1 MVVLAVLIT
10 AIVLSAIA
18 VVIAVPVLRAERRHA
33 EEDRSAALHAA
44 HEALAAERHETVNA
58 AVQTVLAVAGDKF
71 ADQAS
76 AASHELDLR
85 SDAISK
91 QFDTVNGELTQ
102 MRQLVEQ
109 LQRERAEQHGRI
121 EQGIQQAVEA
131 STTLNHT
138 TQTLR
143 EALASSKARGQWGE
157 RLADDVLRTAG
168 FVEGVNYRKQTGIR
182 GGGVPDFTFLLPQG
196 RVVHMDVKFPLDN
209 YVRALQATSELERER
224 CEKAFLKDVRQ
235 RVKEIASRAYIDPD
249 ETLDSVLLFIPNE
262 SVYAFIHQKDEQFID
277 AALAQKVVLC
287 SPFTLFS
294 VLAVIRQAVDAFM
307 VERTGDQIL
316 ECLAG
321 FTTQWDKFS
330 GSVDLLGKRFESAQK
345 AYEEL
350 AGPRRRQLQKH
361 LVRVDTLRAQR
372 GLDPATER
380 TGVDRAAAD
389 HSPERPA
396 LWAVPEG

>member
-1 MVVLAVLIT
+1 MVVVAVLIT
-10 AIVLSAIA
+10 AVVLSAIA
-18 VVIAVPVLRAERRHA
+18 VVVAIPLLRAERRRA
-33 EEDRSAALHAA
+33 DDDRRAALDAA
-44 HEALAAERHETVNA
+44 HEALAAERHQTVQA
-58 AVQTVLAVAGDKF
+58 AVDTVLAVAGDKF

-85 SDAISK
+85 SSAISK
-91 QFDTVNGELTQ
+91 QFDTVTGELTQ
-102 MRQLVEQ
+102 MRRLVEQ
-109 LQRERAEQHGRI
+109 LQRERAEQQGRI

-131 STTLNHT
+131 STTLTHT

-168 FVEGVNYRKQTGIR
+168 FVEGVNYRKQTGIS
-182 GGGVPDFTFLLPQG
+182 GGGVPDFTFLLPHG

-209 YVRALQATSELERER
+209 YVRAQQATSDGERER
-224 CEKAFLKDVRQ
+224 FEKAFVKDVRQ

-262 SVYAFIHQKDEQFID
+262 SVYAFIHEKDDQFID

-294 VLAVIRQAVDAFM
+294 VLAVIRQAVDAFT

-321 FTTQWDKFS
+321 FTTQWEKFS
-330 GSVDLLGKRFESAQK
+330 GAIDLVGKRLDSAHN

-361 LVRVDTLRAQR
+361 LERVETLRAQR
-372 GLDPATER
+372 GVEPVVDLSADATL
-380 TGVDRAAAD
+380 
-389 HSPERPA
+389 ERPA
-396 LWAVPEG
+396 LRAVPEG

>member
-1 MVVLAVLIT
+1 MMGAMVVLVVLLI
-10 AIVLSAIA
+10 AIA
-18 VVIAVPVLRAERRHA
+18 SGAVAIVIAVTMLRAERR
-33 EEDRSAALHAA
+33 RAADERAGVLDAA
-44 HEALAAERHETVNA
+44 QEALAAERHHTVQA
-58 AVQTVLAVAGDKF
+58 AVDTVLAVAGDKF

-76 AASHELDLR
+76 AASQALDLR

-91 QFDTVNGELTQ
+91 QFDAVTGELVQ
-102 MRQLVEQ
+102 MRQLVAQ

-131 STTLNHT
+131 SATLNHT

-168 FVEGVNYRKQTGIR
+168 FVEGVNYRKQTGIS

-209 YVRALQATSELERER
+209 YVRAQQATSELERER
-224 CEKAFLKDVRQ
+224 YEKAFLRDVRQ
-235 RVKEIASRAYIDPD
+235 RVKEIAARAYIDPD

-262 SVYAFIHQKDEQFID
+262 SVYAFIHEKDAHFID
-277 AALAQKVVLC
+277 TALAQKVVLC

-294 VLAVIRQAVDAFM
+294 VLAVIRQAADAFM

-321 FTTQWDKFS
+321 FAAQWDKFS

-361 LVRVDTLRAQR
+361 LDRVETLRADR
-372 GLDPATER
+372 GLEPGTQAAVDDPP
-380 TGVDRAAAD
+380 D
-389 HSPERPA
+389 RPA

>member
-1 MVVLAVLIT
+1 MVVVAVFITVIVLAAIAAVLAVSL
-10 AIVLSAIA
+10 
-18 VVIAVPVLRAERRHA
+18 LRAERRRAAA
-33 EEDRSAALHAA
+33 ERAAVLDVA
-44 HEALAAERHETVNA
+44 HEVLAAERHQTVQA
-58 AVQTVLAVAGDKF
+58 AVDTVLAVAGDKF
-71 ADQAS
+71 ADQTT

-85 SDAISK
+85 STAISK
-91 QFDTVNGELTQ
+91 QFETVNGELAQ
-102 MRQLVEQ
+102 MRRLVEQ

-168 FVEGVNYRKQTGIR
+168 FVEGVNYRKQTGIS
-182 GGGVPDFTFLLPQG
+182 GGGVPDFTFLLPHG

-209 YVRALQATSELERER
+209 YVRAQQATNELERER
-224 CEKAFLKDVRQ
+224 CEKAFIKDVRH

-249 ETLDSVLLFIPNE
+249 ETLDTVLLFIPNE
-262 SVYAFIHQKDEQFID
+262 SVYAFIHATDDTIID
-277 AALAQKVVLC
+277 MALAQKVVLC

-294 VLAVIRQAVDAFM
+294 VLAVIRQAVDAFT

-321 FTTQWDKFS
+321 FTTQWEKFS
-330 GSVDLLGKRFESAQK
+330 GSVDVLGKRFESAQK

-361 LVRVDTLRAQR
+361 LDRVETLRAQR
-372 GLDPATER
+372 GIDPAVEPDD
-380 TGVDRAAAD
+380 GGA
-389 HSPERPA
+389 SERPA